1 LRDHI
6 ISITDEVKA
15 AIEKQALE
23 SIPYE
28 CCGLLSGKDNLIT
41 ANHPLRNEADRPLT
55 NYFASPDDL
64 FKAMR
69 RMREMRQE
77 MLGIYHSHP
86 RSKAYPSPTDVQM
99 AFYPEAIYFI
109 ISLEPQIELRA
120 FRINN
125 TVIEEVNFQVLK
137 KASKE

>member
-1 LRDHI
+1 LRDSS

-15 AIEKQALE
+15 AMEKQALE
-23 SIPYE
+23 SSPYE

-41 ANHPLRNEADRPLT
+41 ASHALRNEADRPLT

-69 RMREMRQE
+69 RMREMHQE

-86 RSKAYPSPTDVQM
+86 RTQAYPSPTDVQM

-120 FRINN
+120 FRINS
-125 TVIEEVNFQVLK
+125 TIIEEVEFRVIEK
-137 KASKE
+137 SSKE